1 MTEAPGYSIDVR
13 DTTGAGDSFIG
24 AFLYQLLRDNVTDL
38 EAVNFGTLKE
48 YLDFANA
55 YAAYT
60 TTREGALAAMADARE
75 FADFRK
81 NLQ

>member
-1 MTEAPGYSIDVR
+1 M
-13 DTTGAGDSFIG
+13 
-24 AFLYQLLRDNVTDL
+24 TDL